1 MRIEAYNQ
9 IQQVYGTN
17 KAGNNT
23 KTNKKTFSDAIEISS
38 MGKEIQAAKQAV
50 ASAPDIREELITPLK
65 ASIQAGTYTVSA
77 QSFAEKLLSKYEEGT
92 LSI

>member
-17 KAGNNT
+17 KTGNNA

-38 MGKEIQAAKQAV
+38 VGKDIQAAKQAV
-50 ASAPDIREELITPLK
+50 ASSPDIREELTAPLK

-77 QSFAEKLLSKYEEGT
+77 QNFAEKLLSKYEEGP
-92 LSI
+92 LSL